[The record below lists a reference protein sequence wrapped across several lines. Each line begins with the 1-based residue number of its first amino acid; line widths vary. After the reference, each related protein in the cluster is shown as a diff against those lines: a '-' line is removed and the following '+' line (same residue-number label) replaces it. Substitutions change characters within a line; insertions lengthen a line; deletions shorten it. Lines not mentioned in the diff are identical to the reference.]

1 MNAAVGCAV
10 RAKAFFDN
18 PVRTAHPTAED
29 HLMHHNPRPHD
40 LLWGLRPEQLPQEA
54 PAWAR
59 AALGGHVPV
68 VVRRAPAESG
78 WVAVG
83 IRGMAR
89 EQRHAAWMR
98 LSDISRLVSPQAVS
112 RAGLWRH
119 HPRPYWPALCALSQL
134 APRLD
139 ELSLAWGVTGSLGFE
154 LASGISVAHPDSD
167 LDLSLR
173 APHQLSRDEARAL
186 CALLD
191 QAPGRIDLQLETPHG
206 AVALR
211 EWAGEASRVLLKTQN
226 GPLLVSDPWRL
237 QQVAA

>member
-1 MNAAVGCAV
+1 M
-10 RAKAFFDN
+10 
-18 PVRTAHPTAED
+18 HPK
-29 HLMHHNPRPHD
+29 PRPHD
-40 LLWGLRPEQLPQEA
+40 LLWGLCPEQLPQEA

-83 IRGMAR
+83 IRGAAR
-89 EQRHAAWMR
+89 EQRYATWMCLR
-98 LSDISRLVSPQAVS
+98 DISRLVTPQAVA
-112 RAGLWRH
+112 RAGRWRNH
-119 HPRPYWPALCALSQL
+119 AQSHWPALRALSEL

-139 ELSLAWGVTGSLGFE
+139 ALGLAWGVTGSLGFE
-154 LASGISVAHPDSD
+154 LASGIAAAHPDSD

-173 APHQLSRDEARAL
+173 APYHLPREWARTL
-186 CALLD
+186 CRLLD
-191 QAPGRIDLQLETPHG
+191 EAPGRVDLQLETPCG

-211 EWAGEASRVLLKTQN
+211 EWAGEAPRVLLKTQH
-226 GPLLVSDPWRL
+226 GPLLVRDPWQL

>member
-1 MNAAVGCAV
+1 MY
-10 RAKAFFDN
+10 
-18 PVRTAHPTAED
+18 PT
-29 HLMHHNPRPHD
+29 PRPHD
-40 LLWGLRPEQLPQEA
+40 LLWGLRPEHLPQEA

-68 VVRRAPAESG
+68 VVRRAPVESG

-83 IRGMAR
+83 IRGVAR

-98 LSDISRLVSPQAVS
+98 VSEIRRLVSPQAVA
-112 RAGLWRH
+112 RAGRWRSH
-119 HPRPYWPALCALSQL
+119 AQPQWSALRALNQL

-139 ELSLAWGVTGSLGFE
+139 ALGLAWGVTGSLGFE
-154 LASGISVAHPDSD
+154 LASGIAAAHPDSD

-173 APHQLSRDEARAL
+173 ASHQLPRDWARTL
-186 CALLD
+186 CRLLD
-191 QAPGRIDLQLETPHG
+191 EAPGRIDLQLETPYG

-211 EWAGEASRVLLKTQN
+211 EWASEAPRVLLKTQD
-226 GPLLVSDPWRL
+226 GPLLVRDPWQL

>member
-1 MNAAVGCAV
+1 M
-10 RAKAFFDN
+10 
-18 PVRTAHPTAED
+18 HPT
-29 HLMHHNPRPHD
+29 PRPHD

-83 IRGMAR
+83 IRGAAR
-89 EQRHAAWMR
+89 EQRYATWMC
-98 LSDISRLVSPQAVS
+98 LSDISRLVTPQAVA
-112 RAGLWRH
+112 RAGRWRNH
-119 HPRPYWPALCALSQL
+119 AQSHWPALRALSEL

-139 ELSLAWGVTGSLGFE
+139 ALGLAWGVTGSLGFE
-154 LASGISVAHPDSD
+154 LASGIAAAHPDSD

-173 APHQLSRDEARAL
+173 APYHLPREWARTL
-186 CALLD
+186 CRLLD
-191 QAPGRIDLQLETPHG
+191 EAPGRVDLQLETPYG

-211 EWAGEASRVLLKTQN
+211 EWAGEAPRVLLKTQH
-226 GPLLVSDPWRL
+226 GPLLISDPWQR

>member
-1 MNAAVGCAV
+1 MY
-10 RAKAFFDN
+10 
-18 PVRTAHPTAED
+18 PT
-29 HLMHHNPRPHD
+29 PRPHD
-40 LLWGLRPEQLPQEA
+40 LLWGLRPEQLPLEA

-98 LSDISRLVSPQAVS
+98 VSEIRRLVSPQAVA
-112 RAGLWRH
+112 RAGRWRSH
-119 HPRPYWPALCALSQL
+119 AQPQWAALRALSQL
-134 APRLD
+134 APHLD
-139 ELSLAWGVTGSLGFE
+139 ALGLAWGVTGSLGFE
-154 LASGISVAHPDSD
+154 LASGISAAHPDSD

-173 APHQLSRDEARAL
+173 VPHQLSRDEARTL

-191 QAPGRIDLQLETPHG
+191 DAPGRIDLQLETPYG

-211 EWAGEASRVLLKTQN
+211 EWASEVPRVLLKTQD

>member
-1 MNAAVGCAV
+1 ML
-10 RAKAFFDN
+10 
-18 PVRTAHPTAED
+18 PT
-29 HLMHHNPRPHD
+29 PRPHD

-68 VVRRAPAESG
+68 VVRRAPAEAG

-83 IRGMAR
+83 IRGAAR

-98 LSDISRLVSPQAVS
+98 LSEISRLVSPEAIA
-112 RAGLWRH
+112 RAGRWRQH
-119 HPRPYWPALCALSQL
+119 GQPQWPALRALSQL
-134 APRLD
+134 AARLD
-139 ELSLAWGVTGSLGFE
+139 ALGLAWGVTGSLGFE
-154 LASGISVAHPDSD
+154 LASGIAAAHADSD

-173 APHQLSRDEARAL
+173 APDQLSRAEARAL
-186 CALLD
+186 CVLLD
-191 QAPGRIDLQLETPHG
+191 EAPGRIDLQLETPHG

-211 EWAGEASRVLLKTQN
+211 EWAGESPRVLLKTQN
-226 GPLLVSDPWRL
+226 GPLLVRDPWHL

>member
-1 MNAAVGCAV
+1 
-10 RAKAFFDN
+10 
-18 PVRTAHPTAED
+18 
-29 HLMHHNPRPHD
+29 MHTPRPHD

-83 IRGMAR
+83 IRGAAR
-89 EQRHAAWMR
+89 EQRYATWMR
-98 LSDISRLVSPQAVS
+98 LSEISRLVTPQAVA
-112 RAGLWRH
+112 RAGRWRSH
-119 HPRPYWPALCALSQL
+119 AQPHWPALRALSLL

-139 ELSLAWGVTGSLGFE
+139 ALGLAWGVTGSLGFE
-154 LASGISVAHPDSD
+154 LASGISAAHPDSD

-173 APHQLSRDEARAL
+173 APRHLPRDWARTLCRLLDEA
-186 CALLD
+186 
-191 QAPGRIDLQLETPHG
+191 PVRIDLQLETPHG

-211 EWAGEASRVLLKTQN
+211 EWASEAPRVLLKTQN
-226 GPLLVSDPWRL
+226 GPLLVSDPWQL

>member
-1 MNAAVGCAV
+1 
-10 RAKAFFDN
+10 
-18 PVRTAHPTAED
+18 
-29 HLMHHNPRPHD
+29 MHQHPRPHD
-40 LLWGLRPEQLPQEA
+40 LLWGLRPEHLPQEA

-68 VVRRAPAESG
+68 VVRRAPAEPG

-83 IRGMAR
+83 VRGAAR
-89 EQRHAAWMR
+89 EQRYATWMC
-98 LSDISRLVSPQAVS
+98 LSEISRLVSPQAVARTGRWRS
-112 RAGLWRH
+112 HAQPQWSALRALN
-119 HPRPYWPALCALSQL
+119 QM

-139 ELSLAWGVTGSLGFE
+139 DLGLAWGVTGSRGFE
-154 LASGISVAHPDSD
+154 LASGISAAHPDSD

-173 APHQLSRDEARAL
+173 VPHQLSRAEARTL

-211 EWAGEASRVLLKTQN
+211 EWAGEAPRVLLKTQN

>member
-1 MNAAVGCAV
+1 MY
-10 RAKAFFDN
+10 
-18 PVRTAHPTAED
+18 PT
-29 HLMHHNPRPHD
+29 PRPHD

-68 VVRRAPAESG
+68 VMRRAPAEPG

-83 IRGMAR
+83 IRGAAR
-89 EQRHAAWMR
+89 EQRYATWMR
-98 LSDISRLVSPQAVS
+98 LSDISRLVSPQAVA
-112 RAGLWRH
+112 RAGRWRNH
-119 HPRPYWPALCALSQL
+119 AQSHWPALRALSEL

-139 ELSLAWGVTGSLGFE
+139 ALGLAWGVTGSLGFE
-154 LASGISVAHPDSD
+154 LASGIAAAHPDSD

-173 APHQLSRDEARAL
+173 APYHLPREWARTL
-186 CALLD
+186 CRLLD
-191 QAPGRIDLQLETPHG
+191 EAPGRIDLQLETPYG

-211 EWAGEASRVLLKTQN
+211 EWAGEAPRVLLKTQH
-226 GPLLVSDPWRL
+226 GPLLVSDPWQL